1 MDTKNPV
8 YAKTHPLLPDLMEH
22 LHQHGHDQ
30 MAETMNH
37 VEQFGMSGGIAGFVY
52 DEDCRAFLARPGV
65 LEKARLLVRDYADGI
80 GDPLLEVAARLARH
94 SYRTDITQ
102 EDELAGARMMVLDV
116 GGMDGHEVARLAW
129 FAAERVAY
137 AVSDARDDGA
147 LNGTPLGEED
157 ER

>member
-22 LHQHGHDQ
+22 LIQHGHDQ
-30 MAETMNH
+30 MAETMRH
-37 VEQFGMSGGIAGFVY
+37 VEQFGMSGGLAGFVY

-80 GDPLLEVAARLARH
+80 DEPLLDVAARLVQQSRRAN
-94 SYRTDITQ
+94 ITQ
-102 EDELAGARMMVLDV
+102 EEELAGARMMVLDA
-116 GGMDGHEVARLAW
+116 GGMDAHEVTRLAW

-137 AVSDARDDGA
+137 AVSDARDEGA
-147 LNGTPLGEED
+147 LVGTPLGEED